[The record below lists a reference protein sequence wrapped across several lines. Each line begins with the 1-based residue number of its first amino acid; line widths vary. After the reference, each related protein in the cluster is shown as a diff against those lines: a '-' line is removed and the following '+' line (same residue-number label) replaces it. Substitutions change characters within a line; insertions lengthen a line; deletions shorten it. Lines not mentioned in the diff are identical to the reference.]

1 MDSLLGAGGMGQVY
15 LAVDTRLGRNVALKL
30 LHRNCGSNPE
40 LAGRFG
46 REARAASAL
55 NHPNLVT
62 VYDVGTADEGP
73 FIVMEY
79 VEGRTLRAILKQGPI
94 LDSLSEF
101 GIQMAKALSV
111 AHASGITHRDIKPEN
126 IMVRPDRQI
135 KILDFGLASV
145 LHTLEE
151 GEDTWFKSG
160 AHAGRLI
167 GTARYMS
174 PEQARGEKPESA
186 SDVFSLALI
195 FYEMVTGKHAFEADT
210 LLGTLHAI
218 IARHPLPP
226 SQLNASVE
234 PHLDRLILDMLE
246 KDPSKRPS
254 TAEVAS
260 ALGRSGNQTARDWSS
275 ETAGSRQNLP
285 TQRTAFIGRET
296 ELLAIRERLMNPA
309 LRLLTLTGPGGTGK
323 TRLAIQAAS
332 DLSNPFGR
340 RVFFVDLAPLAEAK
354 LVIPA
359 IAKAQGVRETPGQ
372 QLADAVRDYLT
383 SLGPVLLLL
392 DNFEHVVEAAAAI
405 SDLLGTCSSVMILVT
420 SRVALRV
427 YGEQEFPVSP
437 VPLPDAK
444 LIPLP
449 ERLASFASVALFVQ
463 RASAARPDF
472 RLTPENAP
480 AVAELCRRLDGLP
493 LAIELAAARVKIL
506 PPSSLLARIE
516 SRLELLTGGARDLP
530 ARQQT
535 LRRTIDWSYELLT
548 PSERTLFARLAVFA
562 GGCTL
567 EAVEAVC
574 NTREDLGLDVF
585 DGIASLVDNSLLKQ
599 IADEDAEPR
608 FFLLETIRD
617 YARERLRAS
626 SETAEVERS
635 HAAYFLVLCED
646 VGSMDA
652 AQRRSSF
659 RRVESEH
666 DNIRAAVRHLVA
678 SGNADWALRLG
689 AAQLWFWEQQES
701 FTEGREVLEAI
712 LRMPGA
718 EGMTGSRAR
727 AAYSVGT
734 MAYRLNDFESSYS
747 HSMEAAR
754 IFRQL
759 GDRRGLAASM
769 LGAAPSLQRMNRCSE
784 ARSLLEE
791 TAGIWEE
798 LGEETA
804 RDYALSNLASVV
816 RLEQDYEGAR
826 AILEPLVEKFRMRG
840 DTQATAAS
848 LSALGDIAAAQ
859 KNPLLARSHY
869 QEALQLFETLR
880 DPAGVARVMAD
891 LAI

>member
-1 MDSLLGAGGMGQVY
+1 MTGQRYEQIGQLFHQASELEESERRHFLDQACNGDDDLRQEVESLLAAGQQAGSFIESPTLAGVYHANTILPVGCTIDHYRIESLLGAGGMGQVY

-30 LHRNCGSNPE
+30 LPRNTGNNPE

-62 VYDVGTADEGP
+62 VYDVGTADEGQ

-79 VEGRTLRAILKQGPI
+79 VEGRTLRAILEQGPI
-94 LDSLSEF
+94 LDSLPEF
-101 GIQMAKALSV
+101 GVQMAKALSV

-160 AHAGRLI
+160 AQAGRLI

-218 IARHPLPP
+218 ITRHPVPP

-234 PHLDRLILDMLE
+234 PQLDRLILDMLE
-246 KDPSKRPS
+246 KDPLKRPS

-260 ALGRSGNQTARDWSS
+260 ALGRSGNQTTRDWSP
-275 ETAGSRQNLP
+275 ETAEGSRQNLP

-340 RVFFVDLAPLAEAK
+340 YVFFVDLAPLAEAK

-359 IAKAQGVRETPGQ
+359 IAKVLGVRETPGQ
-372 QLADAVRDYLT
+372 QLADAVREQLT

-392 DNFEHVVEAAAAI
+392 DNFEHVVEAAGAI
-405 SDLLGTCSSVMILVT
+405 GDLLGACSSLMILVT

-437 VPLPDAK
+437 LPLPDAK
-444 LIPLP
+444 LIPSP

-585 DGIASLVDNSLLKQ
+585 DGIASLVENSLLKQ

-617 YARERLRAS
+617 Y
-626 SETAEVERS
+626 
-635 HAAYFLVLCED
+635 C
-646 VGSMDA
+646 
-652 AQRRSSF
+652 
-659 RRVESEH
+659 
-666 DNIRAAVRHLVA
+666 
-678 SGNADWALRLG
+678 
-689 AAQLWFWEQQES
+689 
-701 FTEGREVLEAI
+701 
-712 LRMPGA
+712 
-718 EGMTGSRAR
+718 SRAPQR
-727 AAYSVGT
+727 QRPNTRSGT
-734 MAYRLNDFESSYS
+734 LPRRLLPGP
-747 HSMEAAR
+747 
-754 IFRQL
+754 Q
-759 GDRRGLAASM
+759 
-769 LGAAPSLQRMNRCSE
+769 
-784 ARSLLEE
+784 
-791 TAGIWEE
+791 
-798 LGEETA
+798 
-804 RDYALSNLASVV
+804 
-816 RLEQDYEGAR
+816 
-826 AILEPLVEKFRMRG
+826 
-840 DTQATAAS
+840 
-848 LSALGDIAAAQ
+848 
-859 KNPLLARSHY
+859 
-869 QEALQLFETLR
+869 
-880 DPAGVARVMAD
+880 
-891 LAI
+891 